1 MATLLERVDTE
12 RLFEQKTRIKRIKSL
27 QAQIATIKA
36 DLENP
41 HSAKLSDMPKSQNPF
56 DKTSYLLS
64 KKMDLEN
71 ELNRHIKIFRT
82 EEIVLKEIIKRIS
95 TLPENQSGQ
104 PHYVYQDLLTYRFI
118 DDCSMQETN
127 IRLNSQ
133 YEDFEEKEES
143 YLRNLYVWQ
152 RKALRLFRKCQDN

>member
-12 RLFEQKTRIKRIKSL
+12 RLFEQKIRRRRIKSL
-27 QAQIATIKA
+27 QSQIATIEN
-36 DLENP
+36 DLKKPN
-41 HSAKLSDMPKSQNPF
+41 SAKLSDMPKNQNPF

-82 EEIVLKEIIKRIS
+82 EDIILKEIINRIS
-95 TLPENQSGQ
+95 SLPDSAAGQ
-104 PHYVYQDLLTYRFI
+104 PNSVYQDLLRYRFLE
-118 DDCSMQETN
+118 DCSMAETN

-133 YEDFEEKEES
+133 YEDFEDKEES
-143 YLRNLYVWQ
+143 YLRNLYEWQ
-152 RKALRLFRKCQDN
+152 RKALRLFRKCQN